1 MNIMITP
8 DSRDTK
14 ESDWSNRWDSTVAE
28 TGVFTQRATLDTDG
42 RVVAATRH
50 ELVITA
56 TGGAQGYRTHVLF
69 PMRGHLQGLEMSVS
83 DDVSL
88 VGSDPGASAVLGR
101 IADSGVVT
109 AEQLAEWFDT
119 ADDWIAFSRL
129 QRARLLADHGTEF
142 TLSPS
147 GISFVDESLHRA
159 G

>member
-1 MNIMITP
+1 MNITITP
-8 DSRDTK
+8 DYDDATENDS
-14 ESDWSNRWDSTVAE
+14 WHRWDSTVSESGFFMQQA
-28 TGVFTQRATLDTDG
+28 ALDSDG
-42 RVVAATRH
+42 GVVAATRH

-56 TGGAQGYRTHVLF
+56 TGAASGFRTQVLV
-69 PMRGHLQGLEMSVS
+69 PIQADLRRLEMSLS
-83 DDVSL
+83 DDVNL
-88 VGSDPGASAVLGR
+88 VGSNRTANAVLGR

-109 AEQLAEWFDT
+109 VDQLAEWFDT
-119 ADDWIAFSRL
+119 AEDWIAFSRL